1 MPYDLITIGGGAA
14 GFFGAI
20 THAEHGGG
28 STLIVER
35 AAKPLGKVKISGG
48 GRCNVTHAC
57 FEPREFTKNYPRGA
71 KALLGPLHRFGVE
84 DTIEWFR
91 ARGVELWTQEDGRM
105 FPTTDDSQTIID
117 CLQDSARRAGVEVR
131 TRSGIRS
138 IARGAHG
145 FRLESERGEVF
156 EARRVLIATGGT
168 RVAAGAR
175 LAEQLGH
182 TLLPAVPS
190 LFTFKI
196 DDPRLADLPG
206 IAVVV
211 TECRVDG
218 IKLVTKG
225 PLLITHEGVSGPAIL
240 RLSAWGARELAAL
253 HYRFTLRVDWLPEV
267 DVAAVLQ
274 RQREQAGRQKVETRS
289 PFPEI
294 PKRFWLRFLEAA
306 AVPSDRN
313 WADLTKAERK
323 ALVAQLTRAEFEVA
337 GKNLNKDEFVTC
349 GGVRLDE
356 IDPKTMESRL
366 CPGLYFAGE
375 VTDVDGIT
383 GGFNFQNAWTGG
395 YLAGAA
401 AAAQGIEG

>member
-1 MPYDLITIGGGAA
+1 MPYDLIVIGGGAA

-20 THAEHGGG
+20 TFAEHGGG

-35 AAKPLGKVKISGG
+35 AAKSLGKVKISGG

-57 FEPREFTKNYPRGA
+57 FEPREFTKSYPRGA
-71 KALLGPLHRFGVE
+71 KALLGPLHRFGPE

-91 ARGVELWTQEDGRM
+91 ARGVELWTQDDGRM

-117 CLQDSARRAGVEVR
+117 CLEGAAADAGVEVR
-131 TRSGIRS
+131 TRCGIRS
-138 IARGAHG
+138 ISRSDTG
-145 FRLESERGEVF
+145 FVLETERGERL
-156 EARRVLIATGGT
+156 EATRVLIATGGT

-182 TLLPAVPS
+182 TLEPAVPS

-196 DDPRLADLPG
+196 DDPRLTDLPG

-211 TECRVDG
+211 TECRVPG
-218 IKLVTKG
+218 LPRVTKG
-225 PLLITHEGVSGPAIL
+225 PLQITHVGVTGPAIL
-240 RLSAWGARELAAL
+240 RLSAWGARELAAMD
-253 HYRFTLRVDWLPEV
+253 YRFTLQVDWLPDV
-267 DVAAVLQ
+267 DVAAVIQ
-274 RQREQAGRQKVETRS
+274 GQRERAGRQRMETRS
-289 PFPEI
+289 PFEEI
-294 PKRFWLRFLEAA
+294 PKRLWLRFLAA
-306 AVPSDRN
+306 AGVPAEQT
-313 WADLTKAERK
+313 WAELTKVQRG
-323 ALVAQLTRAEFEVA
+323 ALVAQLTRGEFEVA

-349 GGVRLDE
+349 GGVRLKE
-356 IDPKTMESRL
+356 IDPKTMESRH
-366 CPGLYFAGE
+366 CPGVYFAGE

-401 AAAQGIEG
+401 AAHAGRG

>member
-1 MPYDLITIGGGAA
+1 MLYDLITVGGGAA

-20 THAEHGGG
+20 TFAEHGGG
-28 STLIVER
+28 RTLIAER

-57 FEPREFTKNYPRGA
+57 FEPRAFTKHYPRGE
-71 KALLGPLHRFGVE
+71 KALLGPLHRFGAE

-91 ARGVELWTQEDGRM
+91 SRGVELWTQDDGRM

-117 CLQDSARRAGVEVR
+117 CLRGAARRAGVEVR
-131 TRSGIRS
+131 TRCGIRS
-138 IARGAHG
+138 IEKRDVFQLETESGE
-145 FRLESERGEVF
+145 RLE
-156 EARRVLIATGGT
+156 AHKVLIATGGT
-168 RVAAGAR
+168 RLAAGAR

-182 TLLPAVPS
+182 VLEPAVPS

-196 DDPRLADLPG
+196 DDPRIRDLPG
-206 IAVVV
+206 IAVVE
-211 TECRVDG
+211 TEVRAKG
-218 IKLVTKG
+218 IKLVSQG
-225 PLLITHEGVSGPAIL
+225 PTLITHGGLSGPAIL
-240 RLSAWGARELAAL
+240 KLSAWGARELAATG
-253 HYRFTLRVDWLPEV
+253 YRFTLQVNWLPNV
-267 DVAAVLQ
+267 DVAEVLKG
-274 RQREQAGRQKVETRS
+274 QRERAGKQRMETRS

-294 PKRFWLRFLEAA
+294 PKRFWSRFLDAA
-306 AVPSDRN
+306 GIAREQN
-313 WADLTKAERK
+313 WAELTKVQRG
-323 ALVAQLTRAEFEVA
+323 ALVAELTRGEFDVV

-356 IDPKTMESRL
+356 LAPRTLESRI
-366 CPGLYFAGE
+366 CPGAWFAGE

-401 AAAQGIEG
+401 AAER

>member
-1 MPYDLITIGGGAA
+1 MIYDLITIGGGAA

-35 AAKPLGKVKISGG
+35 AARTLGKVKISGG

-57 FEPREFTKNYPRGA
+57 FEPREFTKSYPRGA
-71 KALLGPLHRFGVE
+71 KALLGPLHRFGAE

-105 FPTTDDSQTIID
+105 FPTTDDSQTVID
-117 CLQDSARRAGVEVR
+117 CLEDAADRAGVEVR

-138 IARGAHG
+138 IARGPEG
-145 FRLESERGEVF
+145 FVLETERGESL

-182 TLLPAVPS
+182 SLEPAVPS

-196 DDPRLADLPG
+196 DDPRLVDLPG
-206 IAVVV
+206 IAVVE
-211 TECRVDG
+211 TECRVQG
-218 IKLVTKG
+218 MKLVTKG
-225 PLLITHEGVSGPAIL
+225 PLQITHVGVSGPAIL
-240 RLSAWGARELAAL
+240 RLSAWGARELAATG
-253 HYRFTLRVDWLPEV
+253 YRFTLEVNWLPGV
-267 DVAAVLQ
+267 DVAAILQ
-274 RQREQAGRQKVETRS
+274 GQRERAGKQQMDTRS

-294 PKRFWLRFLEAA
+294 PKRLWGRFLDAA
-306 AVPSDRN
+306 GVSEGQN
-313 WADLTKAERK
+313 WADLTKAQRK
-323 ALVAQLTRAEFEVA
+323 ALVAQLTRGEFEVE

-349 GGVRLDE
+349 GGVRLKE

-395 YLAGAA
+395 YLAGGAA
-401 AAAQGIEG
+401 ADAGRGG